1 MLRGLRIGS
10 FAIAACLAV
19 VIAMPA
25 HEAAAQDAIGG
36 AILGGV
42 GGAIVGG
49 AIGGGR
55 GGALGAVAGGGPG
68 AGAPTGAVVGA
79 GTGAAIASEGE
90 RRRSGY
96 YAYQRGCYMQRRD
109 GSYVPV
115 DPRYCY

>member
-1 MLRGLRIGS
+1 MLLGLRIESLRIGI
-10 FAIAACLAV
+10 FGITACLTVAMAV
-19 VIAMPA
+19 PVR
-25 HEAAAQDAIGG
+25 EARAQDAI
-36 AILGGV
+36 GGV

-55 GGALGAVAGGGPG
+55 GAAI
-68 AGAPTGAVVGA
+68 GAVVGA

-96 YAYQRGCYMQRRD
+96 YAYQRGCYMQRPD
-109 GSYVPV
+109 GYYVRV

>member
-36 AILGGV
+36 AILGGR
-42 GGAIVGG
+42 GA
-49 AIGGGR
+49 AI
-55 GGALGAVAGGGPG
+55 
-68 AGAPTGAVVGA
+68 GAVVGA

-96 YAYQRGCYMQRRD
+96 YAYQRGCYAQRRD

>member
-1 MLRGLRIGS
+1 MFRGLRIG
-10 FAIAACLAV
+10 ILGMAASLAV
-19 VIAMPA
+19 LMAAPV

-55 GGALGAVAGGGPG
+55 GAAI
-68 AGAPTGAVVGA
+68 GAVVGA
-79 GTGAAIASEGE
+79 GTGAAIASEGD

>member
-1 MLRGLRIGS
+1 MLRGLRFGS
-10 FAIAACLAV
+10 FAVAAGLTV
-19 VIAMPA
+19 AMALPA
-25 HEAAAQDAIGG
+25 HEAAAQDAVGGAIIGGVGG
-36 AILGGV
+36 AILGG
-42 GGAIVGG
+42 AL
-49 AIGGGR
+49 GGGR
-55 GGALGAVAGGGPG
+55 GAAI
-68 AGAPTGAVVGA
+68 GAVVGA

>member
-10 FAIAACLAV
+10 FAIAACLTV
-19 VIAMPA
+19 VMAIPA

-42 GGAIVGG
+42 GGAIV
-49 AIGGGR
+49 AI
-55 GGALGAVAGGGPG
+55 
-68 AGAPTGAVVGA
+68 GAVVGA

>member
-10 FAIAACLAV
+10 CAIAACLTVAM
-19 VIAMPA
+19 AMPV
-25 HEAAAQDAIGG
+25 HEAVAQDAIGG

-55 GGALGAVAGGGPG
+55 GAAI
-68 AGAPTGAVVGA
+68 GAVVGA

>member
-19 VIAMPA
+19 VTAMPA

-55 GGALGAVAGGGPG
+55 GAAI
-68 AGAPTGAVVGA
+68 GAVVGA

>member
-10 FAIAACLAV
+10 LGIAACLTVAM
-19 VIAMPA
+19 AMPA
-25 HEAAAQDAIGG
+25 HEAAAQDAAGG
-36 AILGGV
+36 AIIGGV
-42 GGAIVGG
+42 GGAILGG

-55 GGALGAVAGGGPG
+55 GAAI
-68 AGAPTGAVVGA
+68 GAVVGA

-96 YAYQRGCYMQRRD
+96 YAYQRGCYMQRPD
-109 GSYVPV
+109 GRYVPV

>member
-10 FAIAACLAV
+10 LGIAACLTVAM
-19 VIAMPA
+19 AMPA
-25 HEAAAQDAIGG
+25 HEAAAQDA
-36 AILGGV
+36 
-42 GGAIVGG
+42 VGG

-55 GGALGAVAGGGPG
+55 GAAI
-68 AGAPTGAVVGA
+68 GAVVGA

-96 YAYQRGCYMQRRD
+96 YAYQRGCYMQRPD
-109 GSYVPV
+109 GRYVPV

>member
-10 FAIAACLAV
+10 FAIATCLV
-19 VIAMPA
+19 VVMAMLA
-25 HEAAAQDAIGG
+25 HEGAAQDAIGG
-36 AILGGV
+36 AILGAV

-49 AIGGGR
+49 ALGGDR
-55 GGALGAVAGGGPG
+55 GAAI
-68 AGAPTGAVVGA
+68 GAVVGA

>member
-10 FAIAACLAV
+10 FGIAACLTVAA
-19 VIAMPA
+19 AMPT

-36 AILGGV
+36 AIIGGV

-55 GGALGAVAGGGPG
+55 GAAI
-68 AGAPTGAVVGA
+68 GAVVGA

-96 YAYQRGCYMQRRD
+96 YAYQRGCYMLRPD
-109 GSYVPV
+109 GYYVRV
-115 DPRYCY
+115 NPRYCY

>member
-1 MLRGLRIGS
+1 MVV
-10 FAIAACLAV
+10 CLTVAMAV
-19 VIAMPA
+19 PG
-25 HEAAAQDAIGG
+25 HEAAAQDAVGG
-36 AILGGV
+36 AIIGGV
-42 GGAIVGG
+42 GGAILGG

-55 GGALGAVAGGGPG
+55 GAAI
-68 AGAPTGAVVGA
+68 GAVVGA

-109 GSYVPV
+109 GAYVPV

>member
-19 VIAMPA
+19 VMAMPA

-49 AIGGGR
+49 ALGGGGGAAIGGGR
-55 GGALGAVAGGGPG
+55 GAAI
-68 AGAPTGAVVGA
+68 GAVVGA

>member
-42 GGAIVGG
+42 GGAIVGA
-49 AIGGGR
+49 AI
-55 GGALGAVAGGGPG
+55 
-68 AGAPTGAVVGA
+68 GAVVGA

>member
-10 FAIAACLAV
+10 FAIVSCLAV

-55 GGALGAVAGGGPG
+55 GAAI
-68 AGAPTGAVVGA
+68 GAVVGA

>member
-10 FAIAACLAV
+10 FGMAACLAV
-19 VIAMPA
+19 AIALPVNQA
-25 HEAAAQDAIGG
+25 SAQDAIGG

-55 GGALGAVAGGGPG
+55 
-68 AGAPTGAVVGA
+68 GAVVGA

-96 YAYQRGCYMQRRD
+96 YAYQRGCYMQRPD
-109 GSYVPV
+109 GRYVAV

>member
-10 FAIAACLAV
+10 LAIAACLTV
-19 VIAMPA
+19 VMAMPA

-55 GGALGAVAGGGPG
+55 GAAI
-68 AGAPTGAVVGA
+68 GAVVGA

-96 YAYQRGCYMQRRD
+96 YAYQRGCYMQRGD

>member
-10 FAIAACLAV
+10 FAVAACLAV
-19 VIAMPA
+19 VMAMP

-55 GGALGAVAGGGPG
+55 GAAI
-68 AGAPTGAVVGA
+68 GAVVGA

>member
-10 FAIAACLAV
+10 LGIAACLTVAL
-19 VIAMPA
+19 AMPA
-25 HEAAAQDAIGG
+25 HEAAAQDA
-36 AILGGV
+36 
-42 GGAIVGG
+42 VGG

-55 GGALGAVAGGGPG
+55 GAAI
-68 AGAPTGAVVGA
+68 GAVVGA

-96 YAYQRGCYMQRRD
+96 YAYQRGCYMQRPD
-109 GSYVPV
+109 GRYVPV

>member
-1 MLRGLRIGS
+1 MAAFLAV
-10 FAIAACLAV
+10 AIAA
-19 VIAMPA
+19 PA

-55 GGALGAVAGGGPG
+55 GAAI
-68 AGAPTGAVVGA
+68 GAVVGA

>member
-55 GGALGAVAGGGPG
+55 GAAI
-68 AGAPTGAVVGA
+68 GAVVGA

-90 RRRSGY
+90 PPPLRLLRLSARLLHAAPGRLLCPGRS
-96 YAYQRGCYMQRRD
+96 AILLLSDRPDR
-109 GSYVPV
+109 V
-115 DPRYCY
+115 